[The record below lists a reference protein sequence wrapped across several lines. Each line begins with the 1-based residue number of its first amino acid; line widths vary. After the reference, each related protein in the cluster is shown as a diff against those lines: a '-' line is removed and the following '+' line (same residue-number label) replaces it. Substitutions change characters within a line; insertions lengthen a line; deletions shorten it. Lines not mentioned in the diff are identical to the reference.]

1 MKGGDRREDMASF
14 TSCSLARD
22 QDEWKWFLI
31 PKGFLRDLVPEQLLQ
46 SVPDSSNKE
55 AIIEI
60 PSPC

>member
-1 MKGGDRREDMASF
+1 MAGF

-22 QDEWKWFLI
+22 QDEWKRFLI

-46 SVPDSSNKE
+46 SAPDSSNKE
-55 AIIEI
+55 AIIQT